1 MFKRVRS
8 ILVLAILIAILL
20 GTVLPGVQAQDK
32 VTIVWFV
39 GLGTGTNEQQIEAQ
53 NQVVENFNS
62 SQDAIELQINIAG
75 SNQTAPDVLSTLI
88 ASGEA
93 PDIVGPVGFDGSNNF
108 AGQWLDL
115 SPLVESSGYDLAQFP
130 ENLVDSYRSLG
141 EGLTGLP
148 FAVFPGVLYYNVDL
162 FDEAGLNYPPT
173 TFDTPYVM
181 PDGTEVPWDYNTVVE
196 IGKILTVDANGVDAT
211 SPDFDPANI
220 VQFGFVH
227 QWDTARSDFHTFGA
241 NTVVDENGQVTIHDN
256 WREAAQ
262 WIWDAVWTSHIMP
275 TDSYAASEVLASGN
289 AFASGKVAMAR
300 SMLWY
305 TCCLADLDSNWDLAV
320 QPAYNGTHY
329 APIDMDT
336 FRIHKDTENPEEAF
350 TVLSYL
356 LGDAALDLMTAY
368 GAYPAL
374 PSIQDAAIAL
384 KAEQYPS
391 VQNWDVVA
399 LSIEA
404 APAPHHEA
412 WYPGYRQGQLRF
424 AELLTLLRSDT
435 GSEVN
440 VSEALDTLQSDL
452 QAIVDAGE

>member
-8 ILVLAILIAILL
+8 ILVLAVLIAILL

-39 GLGTGTNEQQIEAQ
+39 GLGTGTNEQQIETQ
-53 NQVVENFNS
+53 NQVVESFNS

-93 PDIVGPVGFDGSNNF
+93 PDIVGPVGFDGSNRF

-115 SPLVESSGYDLAQFP
+115 EPLVESSGYDLAQFP
-130 ENLVDSYRSLG
+130 TNLVDAYRTLG

-148 FAVFPGVLYYNVDL
+148 FAIFPGVLYYNVDL

-173 TFDTPYVM
+173 EFGVPYVM
-181 PDGTEVPWDYNTVVE
+181 PDGTEVAWDYNTVVE
-196 IGKILTVDANGVDAT
+196 IGKILTVDGNGNDAT
-211 SPDFDPANI
+211 SPDFDPSNI

-227 QWDTARSDFHTFGA
+227 QWDTIRSDFHTFGA
-241 NTVVDENGQVTIHDN
+241 NTVVDENGQVTIHEN
-256 WREAAQ
+256 WRENAQ
-262 WIWDAVWTSHIMP
+262 WIWDAVWTHHIMP
-275 TDSYAASEVLASGN
+275 TDSYAASEVLGSGN

-305 TCCLADLDSNWDLAV
+305 TCCLADLDANWDLAV
-320 QPAYNGTHY
+320 QPAYNGTTY

-336 FRIHKDTENPEEAF
+336 FRIHKDTEHPEEAF

-374 PSIQDAAIAL
+374 ADIQADAIAL

-404 APAPHHEA
+404 APAPHHET
-412 WYPGYRQGQLRF
+412 WYPGYAQGQQRF
-424 AELLTLLRSDT
+424 TDFLVALRSDT
-435 GSEVN
+435 GSELDVAA
-440 VSEALDTLQSDL
+440 ELDTLQSDL
-452 QAIVDAGE
+452 QAIVDAAE